1 MLISVFDKSSIVTF
15 AQRLKDF
22 GAEIVSSGG
31 TARVLNEAGVACLDV
46 ADLTGYPPILSHR
59 VVTLHPMVHGGL
71 LGNPSDPEHAQDF
84 ETYGIKPFD
93 MVVGNLYPFS
103 AQPSIEMIDIGGPSM
118 LRSAAKNHHR
128 VTVVVDPADYDAVL
142 TEISIH
148 GDTLLTTRIALARK
162 AFAHTAAYDAAI
174 VGWFDGDAADPASG
188 AANAPATKHIT
199 LERHAELRY
208 GENPHQAGALYTFA
222 GTSSWWSSARQLGGK
237 ELSYLNVFDTDAA
250 WRLVHSLG
258 DAPAAVV
265 IKHANPCGAAIGG
278 DVADAYRKAHLCDP
292 VSAFGGIVAVNRD
305 MTAAA
310 ATALCEVFTEVIIA
324 PSFDDDALEILT
336 AKKNLRIIAAGV
348 PESARSHMRTVGNA
362 MLIQD
367 HDVVCFERSKCTVP
381 STAQPSEDDWAEAE
395 FAWRVCARVSS
406 NAIVLTANRQAF
418 GVGAGQQNRVES
430 AAIAVRKADGR
441 AGGGAAA
448 SDAFFPFRDGFD
460 EVAKAGVRVV
470 VEPGGSVRD
479 QDVIDAANEHGIAL
493 IFTGKRHFRH

>member
-174 VGWFDGDAADPASG
+174 VGWFDGDAA
-188 AANAPATKHIT
+188 APVMKHIT

-292 VSAFGGIVAVNRD
+292 VSAFGGIVAVNRA

-367 HDVVCFERSKCTVP
+367 HDVVSFDRSECTVP

-418 GVGAGQQNRVES
+418 GIGAGQQNRVES

-460 EVAKAGVRVV
+460 EVVKAGVRVV

>member
-15 AQRLKDF
+15 AQRLKDL

-31 TARVLNEAGVACLDV
+31 TARTLAEAGIDCIDV

-59 VVTLHPMVHGGL
+59 VVTLHPLVHGGL
-71 LGNPSDPEHAQDF
+71 LGNPSDPDHAKDF

-128 VTVVVDPADYDAVL
+128 VTVVVDPSDYDSVL
-142 TEISIH
+142 AEITEH
-148 GDTLLTTRIALARK
+148 GDTTLDTRVALARK

-174 VGWFDGDAADPASG
+174 VNWFDAAV
-188 AANAPATKHIT
+188 AAPDTKHLT

-208 GENPHQAGALYTFA
+208 GENPHQAGALYTVA
-222 GTSSWWSSARQLGGK
+222 GASSWWSSARQLGGK

-250 WRLVHSLG
+250 WRLAHSLG
-258 DAPAAVV
+258 DAPAAIV
-265 IKHANPCGAAIGG
+265 IKHANPCGAAIGI

-292 VSAFGGIVAVNRD
+292 VSAFGGIVAVNRA
-305 MTAAA
+305 MTAEAA
-310 ATALCEVFTEVIIA
+310 RALTEVFTEVIIA
-324 PSFDDDALEILT
+324 PSFDDDALTILG
-336 AKKNLRIIAAGV
+336 AKKNLRIIAASA
-348 PESARSHMRTVGNA
+348 PEKSISHMRTVGDA

-367 HDVVCFERSKCTVP
+367 RDVVTFDRSACTVP
-381 STAQPSEDDWAEAE
+381 SNSQPSESDWVEAE
-395 FAWRVCARVSS
+395 FAWRVCASVSS
-406 NAIVLTANRQAF
+406 NAIVLTANEQAF
-418 GVGAGQQNRVES
+418 GIGAGQQNRVES
-430 AAIAVRKADGR
+430 AAIAVRKAHGR
-441 AGGGAAA
+441 ARGGAAA

-460 EVAKAGVRVV
+460 EVARSGVRVV

>member
-174 VGWFDGDAADPASG
+174 VGWFDGDAA
-188 AANAPATKHIT
+188 APVTKHIT

-460 EVAKAGVRVV
+460 EVVKAGVRVV